1 MQSDATQPG
10 FLRVSTR
17 ALPAL
22 DRMPFWREAFARQ
35 MCRLEFEPL
44 FDAPLDVEGALLA
57 LPGLRVN
64 WCLSAAPA
72 RWSRTRELVKD
83 GDDAFVLI
91 MPLAGAVMRSQRG
104 HDLLA
109 ESGDGVGILNAEP
122 ASMQFR
128 ELDHMAVI
136 VPRSALTPLVTGLE
150 RASTRLVPRT
160 NEAFRLLRAYL
171 MGLRDN
177 ADIRATSLCKLAVT
191 HVYDLVALAL
201 GATRDG
207 AAIAAVRG
215 MRAARLKAV
224 KDDLAANPGLRL
236 AALAARQRVTPR
248 YVQLLFEEV
257 GTTFTAYARDERLN
271 HAHRM
276 LCDARYSRWTISDI
290 AYRAGF
296 GDLSHFNHVFR
307 RRYGATPSEV
317 REVAFDDASSSRRA

>member
-1 MQSDATQPG
+1 
-10 FLRVSTR
+10 
-17 ALPAL
+17 
-22 DRMPFWREAFARQ
+22 MPFWREAFARQ

-91 MPLAGAVMRSQRG
+91 MPLAGAVKRSQRG

-136 VPRSALTPLVTGLE
+136 VPRSALAPLVTDLE

-177 ADIRATSLCKLAVT
+177 ADLSEPSLCKLVVT

-215 MRAARLKAV
+215 MRAARLKGV

-271 HAHRM
+271 YAHRM
-276 LCDARYSRWTISDI
+276 LCDARYLRWTISAI
-290 AYRAGF
+290 AYQAGF

>member
-1 MQSDATQPG
+1 
-10 FLRVSTR
+10 
-17 ALPAL
+17 
-22 DRMPFWREAFARQ
+22 
-35 MCRLEFEPL
+35 
-44 FDAPLDVEGALLA
+44 LA
-57 LPGLRVN
+57 L
-64 WCLSAAPA
+64 A
-72 RWSRTRELVKD
+72 
-83 GDDAFVLI
+83 AFVLM
-91 MPLAGAVMRSQRG
+91 MPLAGAVMRSCG

-109 ESGDGVGILNAEP
+109 ESGDGLGILNAEP
-122 ASMQFR
+122 ASMEFR

-136 VPRSALTPLVTGLE
+136 VPRSALGQLVADPEL
-150 RASTRLVPRT
+150 ASTRLVPRT

-177 ADIRATSLCKLAVT
+177 GGISDPSLCKLAVT
-191 HVYDLVALAL
+191 HVYDLVAL
-201 GATRDG
+201 TRD
-207 AAIAAVRG
+207 AAVIAAARG

-248 YVQLLFEEV
+248 TVQLLFEET

-271 HAHRM
+271 HAHQM
-276 LCDARYSRWTISDI
+276 LCDARYSRWSISAI

-317 REVAFDDASSSRRA
+317 REEAESLAR

>member
-1 MQSDATQPG
+1 
-10 FLRVSTR
+10 
-17 ALPAL
+17 
-22 DRMPFWREAFARQ
+22 
-35 MCRLEFEPL
+35 
-44 FDAPLDVEGALLA
+44 LA
-57 LPGLRVN
+57 L
-64 WCLSAAPA
+64 A
-72 RWSRTRELVKD
+72 
-83 GDDAFVLI
+83 AFVLM

-109 ESGDGVGILNAEP
+109 ESGDGLGILNAEP
-122 ASMQFR
+122 ASMEFR

-136 VPRSALTPLVTGLE
+136 VPRSALGQLVADPEL
-150 RASTRLVPRT
+150 ASTRLVPRT

-177 ADIRATSLCKLAVT
+177 GGISDPSLCKLAVT
-191 HVYDLVALAL
+191 HVYDLVALTPRTA
-201 GATRDG
+201 RD
-207 AAIAAVRG
+207 AAVIAAARG

-248 YVQLLFEEV
+248 TVQLLFEET

-271 HAHRM
+271 HAHQM
-276 LCDARYSRWTISDI
+276 LCDARYSRWSISAI

-317 REVAFDDASSSRRA
+317 REEAESLAPR

>member
-1 MQSDATQPG
+1 
-10 FLRVSTR
+10 
-17 ALPAL
+17 
-22 DRMPFWREAFARQ
+22 
-35 MCRLEFEPL
+35 
-44 FDAPLDVEGALLA
+44 LA
-57 LPGLRVN
+57 L
-64 WCLSAAPA
+64 A
-72 RWSRTRELVKD
+72 
-83 GDDAFVLI
+83 AFVLM

-109 ESGDGVGILNAEP
+109 ESGDGLGILNAEP
-122 ASMQFR
+122 ASMEFR

-136 VPRSALTPLVTGLE
+136 VPRSALGQLVADPEL
-150 RASTRLVPRT
+150 ASTRLVPRT

-177 ADIRATSLCKLAVT
+177 GGISDPSLCKLAVT
-191 HVYDLVALAL
+191 HVYDLVALTL
-201 GATRDG
+201 GATRD
-207 AAIAAVRG
+207 AAVIAAARG

-248 YVQLLFEEV
+248 TVQLLFEET
-257 GTTFTAYARDERLN
+257 GTKFTAYARDERLN
-271 HAHRM
+271 HAHQM
-276 LCDARYSRWTISDI
+276 LCDARYSRWSISAI

-317 REVAFDDASSSRRA
+317 REEAESLAPR